1 MIEDWV
7 KWNVSADVEQM
18 LDSGFSLLLTM
29 KDQDLYSF
37 PIVTTPIQLKGIL
50 RSLDRKM
57 TNLNIFFN
65 IQLIY
70 RCLQENEPFLR
81 RRRTLEY
88 DGGGKRRRVL

>member
-37 PIVTTPIQLKGIL
+37 PIVTTPIQLKA
-50 RSLDRKM
+50 R
-57 TNLNIFFN
+57 IF
-65 IQLIY
+65 
-70 RCLQENEPFLR
+70 RQEDDEPQHIF
-81 RRRTLEY
+81 
-88 DGGGKRRRVL
+88 